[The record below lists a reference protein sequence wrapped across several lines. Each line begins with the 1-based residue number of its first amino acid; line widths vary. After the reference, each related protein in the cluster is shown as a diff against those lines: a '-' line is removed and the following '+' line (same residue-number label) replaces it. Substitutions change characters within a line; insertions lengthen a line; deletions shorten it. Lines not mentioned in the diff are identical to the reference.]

1 MVSNDTFDRSRSS
14 SAARVDAR
22 RRARY
27 YFFDFSFAFS
37 PAILRLHLLLPF
49 RLLRLRPT
57 TTRFPPKKK
66 TTQKKKKKKKI
77 HLHRCSSSRFF
88 SSLSRAL
95 SCFEIS
101 LPRRVSR
108 TRIFSVN
115 PGSSL
120 VVGCAHRTTV
130 SARRRVMSRSRA
142 RSPGS
147 GGAVSSRTFI
157 YLYLIKRRYL
167 SSLSSNQS
175 RFGGRLFLSRCVSKV
190 FLIPTTTT
198 TL

>member
-14 SAARVDAR
+14 SSARVDAR

-37 PAILRLHLLLPF
+37 QAIL

-57 TTRFPPKKK
+57 TTRFPPPPPPLPKKN
-66 TTQKKKKKKKI
+66 KKKI
-77 HLHRCSSSRFF
+77 HLHSSSRFV
-88 SSLSRAL
+88 SSFSRAL

-108 TRIFSVN
+108 TRLSVN
-115 PGSSL
+115 PGSSR

-130 SARRRVMSRSRA
+130 SARRRVMSRSRV

-157 YLYLIKRRYL
+157 
-167 SSLSSNQS
+167 S
-175 RFGGRLFLSRCVSKV
+175 LFLSHSN
-190 FLIPTTTT
+190 
-198 TL
+198 

>member
-14 SAARVDAR
+14 SSARVDAR

-37 PAILRLHLLLPF
+37 QAILRLHLLLLF

-57 TTRFPPKKK
+57 TTRFPPPPPPLPN
-66 TTQKKKKKKKI
+66 KKKI
-77 HLHRCSSSRFF
+77 HLHSSSRFV
-88 SSLSRAL
+88 SSFSRAL

-101 LPRRVSR
+101 LPKRVSR
-108 TRIFSVN
+108 TNLSVN
-115 PGSSL
+115 PGSSR

-130 SARRRVMSRSRA
+130 SARRRVMSRSRV

-147 GGAVSSRTFI
+147 GGAVSSRTL
-157 YLYLIKRRYL
+157 LYL
-167 SSLSSNQS
+167 SFSLSN
-175 RFGGRLFLSRCVSKV
+175 
-190 FLIPTTTT
+190 
-198 TL
+198 

>member
-14 SAARVDAR
+14 SSARVDAR

-37 PAILRLHLLLPF
+37 QAILRLHLLLLF

-57 TTRFPPKKK
+57 TTRFPPPP
-66 TTQKKKKKKKI
+66 KKKKKKKI
-77 HLHRCSSSRFF
+77 HLHHRCSSSRFV
-88 SSLSRAL
+88 SSFSRAL

-108 TRIFSVN
+108 TRLSVN

-157 YLYLIKRRYL
+157 YI
-167 SSLSSNQS
+167 S
-175 RFGGRLFLSRCVSKV
+175 
-190 FLIPTTTT
+190 I
-198 TL
+198 

>member
-14 SAARVDAR
+14 SSARVDAR

-37 PAILRLHLLLPF
+37 QAILRLHLLLLF

-57 TTRFPPKKK
+57 TTRFPPPPPP
-66 TTQKKKKKKKI
+66 KKKKKI
-77 HLHRCSSSRFF
+77 HLHHRCSSSRFV
-88 SSLSRAL
+88 SSFSRAL

-108 TRIFSVN
+108 TRLSVN
-115 PGSSL
+115 PGSSR

-130 SARRRVMSRSRA
+130 SARRRVMSRSRV

-157 YLYLIKRRYL
+157 
-167 SSLSSNQS
+167 SLS
-175 RFGGRLFLSRCVSKV
+175 LSLS
-190 FLIPTTTT
+190 LITNPNDF
-198 TL
+198 